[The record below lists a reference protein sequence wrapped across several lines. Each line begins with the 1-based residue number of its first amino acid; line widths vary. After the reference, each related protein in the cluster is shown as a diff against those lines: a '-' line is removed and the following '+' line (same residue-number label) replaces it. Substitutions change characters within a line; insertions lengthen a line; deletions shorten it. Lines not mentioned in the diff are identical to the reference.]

1 MGQYFKPVI
10 IDKKDSK
17 KVVAS
22 LQAHDFFNGLKLMEH
37 SYVGN
42 NFVNAFTTLINDENG
57 KYKGYPM
64 VWCGDYA
71 DDVLEG
77 KNYYDIARDNNTDE
91 DVKDLKANEYRYF
104 INKTKKEFVDIED
117 CPSGKTSDD
126 LIVHP
131 LPILTSLGNGRSHDY
146 YPKEG
151 ELKFI
156 GSWAMDVIVSSNKC
170 PNEKTYKRIK
180 PNFHL

>member
-1 MGQYFKPVI
+1 MGQYFRPVI
-10 IDKKDSK
+10 IDKKNSK

-22 LQAHDFFNGLKLMEH
+22 LYAHSYNNGLKLMEH

-64 VWCGDYA
+64 AWAGDYS
-71 DDVLEG
+71 DEVVGD
-77 KNYYDIARDNNTDE
+77 KNYYYIALEQGTDE
-91 DVKDLKANEYRYF
+91 NVKDLKANEYRYF

-117 CPSGKTSDD
+117 CSKVEDM
-126 LIVHP
+126 IVHP
-131 LPILTSLGNGRSHDY
+131 LPILTCLGNGRSHDY
-146 YPKEG
+146 VPKE
-151 ELKFI
+151 EDKEYI
-156 GSWAMDVIVSSNKC
+156 GSWATDVIVSSNKC

>member
-22 LQAHDFFNGLKLMEH
+22 LHAHDFNNGLKLMEH

-42 NFVNAFTTLINDENG
+42 NFVNTFATLINDEDG

-91 DVKDLKANEYRYF
+91 DVENLKVNEYRYF

-117 CPSGKTSDD
+117 CPKKEYMV
-126 LIVHP
+126 VHP
-131 LPILTSLGNGRSHDY
+131 LPILTCLGNGRSHDY
-146 YPKEG
+146 MPNEG
-151 ELKFI
+151 DLKFI
-156 GSWAMDVIVSSNKC
+156 SSWATDVVVSSNKC

>member
-1 MGQYFKPVI
+1 MGQYFRPVI
-10 IDKKDSK
+10 IDKKNSK

-22 LQAHDFFNGLKLMEH
+22 LYAHSYNNGLKLMEH

-42 NFVNAFTTLINDENG
+42 NFVNAFTTLINDKDG

-64 VWCGDYA
+64 AWAGDYSDA
-71 DDVLEG
+71 VVDN
-77 KNYYDIARDNNTDE
+77 KNYYDIALEQDTD
-91 DVKDLKANEYRYF
+91 VNKKDIQTNVYRYF

-117 CPSGKTSDD
+117 CPSGKSSDD

-131 LPILTSLGNGRSHDY
+131 LPILTSMGVGSYDY
-146 YPKEG
+146 YPNNG
-151 ELKFI
+151 EFKFI
-156 GSWAMDVIVSSNKC
+156 GSWANNVVVSSNKC

>member
-10 IDKKDSK
+10 IDKNYSK

-22 LQAHDFFNGLKLMEH
+22 LHSHDLCCGAKLMEH

-42 NFVNAFTTLINDENG
+42 RFVNTFATLINDEDG

-64 VWCGDYA
+64 AWAGDYA
-71 DDVLEG
+71 DEVDG
-77 KNYYDIARDNNTDE
+77 KHNHWDIAHINNTDE
-91 DVKDLKANEYRYF
+91 DVKDLKINEYRYF
-104 INKTKKEFVDIED
+104 INKTKKEFVDIEE

-126 LIVHP
+126 LAVHP
-131 LPILTSLGNGRSHDY
+131 LPILTKLSYDKTHDY
-146 YPKEG
+146 IPNEG
-151 ELKFI
+151 ELKFV

>member
-22 LQAHDFFNGLKLMEH
+22 LHTHDLNCGAKLMEH

-42 NFVNAFTTLINDENG
+42 IFINTFATLINNEDG
-57 KYKGYPM
+57 KYKGFPM
-64 VWCGDYA
+64 AWAGDYA
-71 DDVLEG
+71 DEVDG
-77 KNYYDIARDNNTDE
+77 KYNHWDIARINNTDE
-91 DVKDLKANEYRYF
+91 DVKSLKANEYRYF

-117 CPSGKTSDD
+117 CPKKEGMK
-126 LIVHP
+126 VHP
-131 LPILTSLGNGRSHDY
+131 LPILTALGNGRSHDY
-146 YPKEG
+146 DPKEG

>member
-10 IDKKDSK
+10 IDKKSN
-17 KVVAS
+17 KVIAS
-22 LQAHDFFNGLKLMEH
+22 LHTHDLNCGAKLMEH

-42 NFVNAFTTLINDENG
+42 IFVNTFATLINDEDG
-57 KYKGYPM
+57 KYKGFPM
-64 VWCGDYA
+64 AWAGDYS
-71 DDVLEG
+71 DEVDG
-77 KNYYDIARDNNTDE
+77 KYNYWDLARIYRTDE
-91 DVKDLKANEYRYF
+91 DVKNLKANEYRYF

-117 CPSGKTSDD
+117 CPKVKDM
-126 LIVHP
+126 IVHP
-131 LPILTSLGNGRSHDY
+131 LPILTSMGNGRSHDY
-146 YPKEG
+146 DPKEG

-156 GSWAMDVIVSSNKC
+156 GSWAMDVVVSSNKC

>member
-22 LQAHDFFNGLKLMEH
+22 LHAHDFYNGLKLMEH

-42 NFVNAFTTLINDENG
+42 NFVNTFASLINDEDG

-91 DVKDLKANEYRYF
+91 DVKDLKINEYRYF

-117 CPSGKTSDD
+117 CPMKDYI
-126 LIVHP
+126 IVHP
-131 LPILTSLGNGRSHDY
+131 LPILTCLGNGRSHDY
-146 YPKEG
+146 MPNEG
-151 ELKFI
+151 ELKII
-156 GSWAMDVIVSSNKC
+156 GSWATDVVVSSNKC

>member
-22 LQAHDFFNGLKLMEH
+22 LHSHDLCCGAKLMEH

-42 NFVNAFTTLINDENG
+42 RFVNTFTTLINDEDG

-71 DDVLEG
+71 KEVDG
-77 KNYYDIARDNNTDE
+77 KSNYYDIARDNDTDE
-91 DVKDLKANEYRYF
+91 DVKNLKVNEYRYF

-117 CPSGKTSDD
+117 CPMKDYI
-126 LIVHP
+126 IVHP
-131 LPILTSLGNGRSHDY
+131 LPILTCLGNGRSHDY
-146 YPKEG
+146 MPNEG
-151 ELKFI
+151 ELKFV
-156 GSWAMDVIVSSNKC
+156 GSWAMDVVVSSNKC

>member
-1 MGQYFKPVI
+1 MGQYFKPII

-17 KVVAS
+17 KVIAS
-22 LQAHDFFNGLKLMEH
+22 LHSHDLNCGSKLMEH

-42 NFVNAFTTLINDENG
+42 IFVNTFATLINNEDG

-64 VWCGDYA
+64 VWAGDYA
-71 DDVLEG
+71 DEVDG
-77 KNYYDIARDNNTDE
+77 KYNHWDIARINNTDE
-91 DVKDLKANEYRYF
+91 NVKDLKANEYRYF

-117 CPSGKTSDD
+117 CPNVKDM
-126 LIVHP
+126 IVHP
-131 LPILTSLGNGRSHDY
+131 LPILTKLSYDKCHDY
-146 YPKEG
+146 NPNEG

-156 GSWAMDVIVSSNKC
+156 SSWATDVVVSSNKC
-170 PNEKTYKRIK
+170 PNENTYKRIK

>member
-1 MGQYFKPVI
+1 MGQYFRPVI
-10 IDKKDSK
+10 IDKKNSK

-22 LQAHDFFNGLKLMEH
+22 LYPLEFMCGLKLMEH
-37 SYVGN
+37 SCVGN
-42 NFVNAFTTLINDENG
+42 RVVNAFATLINDEDG
-57 KYKGYPM
+57 KYKDYPM
-64 VWCGDYA
+64 AWAGDYS
-71 DDVLEG
+71 DGVVGD
-77 KNYYDIARDNNTDE
+77 KNYYDIAFEGNCDISRNDIQT
-91 DVKDLKANEYRYF
+91 NEYRYF

-117 CPSGKTSDD
+117 CPMKDYI
-126 LIVHP
+126 IVHP

-146 YPKEG
+146 LPKEG

-156 GSWAMDVIVSSNKC
+156 GSWATDVVVSSNKC

>member
-22 LQAHDFFNGLKLMEH
+22 LHPHDFANGLKIMEH

-42 NFVNAFTTLINDENG
+42 IVVNTFATLINDEDG

-64 VWCGDYA
+64 VWAGDYA
-71 DDVLEG
+71 DGVLGG
-77 KNYYDIARDNNTDE
+77 KNYYDIAYINHTDE
-91 DVKDLKANEYRYF
+91 NVENLKVNEYRYF

-117 CPSGKTSDD
+117 CPSSKSAID
-126 LIVHP
+126 LIAHP
-131 LPILTSLGNGRSHDY
+131 LPILTSMGVRSYDY
-146 YPKEG
+146 YPKKG
-151 ELKFI
+151 EFKFI
-156 GSWAMDVIVSSNKC
+156 GSWATDVVVSSNKC

>member
-1 MGQYFKPVI
+1 MGQYFRPVI
-10 IDKKDSK
+10 IDKKNSN

-22 LQAHDFFNGLKLMEH
+22 LYAHSYNNGLKLMEH

-42 NFVNAFTTLINDENG
+42 KFVNTFATLINDENG

-64 VWCGDYA
+64 AWAGDYS
-71 DDVLEG
+71 DEVVGD
-77 KNYYDIARDNNTDE
+77 KNYYYIALEQGTDE
-91 DVKDLKANEYRYF
+91 NVKDLKANEYRYF

-117 CPSGKTSDD
+117 CPKVEDM
-126 LIVHP
+126 IVHP
-131 LPILTSLGNGRSHDY
+131 LPILTCLGNGRSHDY
-146 YPKEG
+146 VPKE
-151 ELKFI
+151 EDKEYI
-156 GSWAMDVIVSSNKC
+156 GSWATDVIVASNKC

>member
-22 LQAHDFFNGLKLMEH
+22 LHAHEFNNGLKLMEH

-42 NFVNAFTTLINDENG
+42 NFVNTFATLINDEDG

-71 DDVLEG
+71 NDVLEG
-77 KNYYDIARDNNTDE
+77 KNYYDIACDNDTDE

-104 INKTKKEFVDIED
+104 INKTEKEFVDIED
-117 CPSGKTSDD
+117 CPSGYSSDD

-131 LPILTSLGNGRSHDY
+131 LPILTSMGVGSYDY
-146 YPKEG
+146 LPKEG
-151 ELKFI
+151 EFKFI
-156 GSWAMDVIVSSNKC
+156 GSWATDVVVSSNKC

>member
-10 IDKKDSK
+10 IDKKNSK

-22 LQAHDFFNGLKLMEH
+22 LYAHYYNNGLKLMEH

-42 NFVNAFTTLINDENG
+42 NFVNAFTTLINDKDG

-64 VWCGDYA
+64 AWAGDYSDA
-71 DDVLEG
+71 VVDN
-77 KNYYDIARDNNTDE
+77 KNYYDIAFEQDTD
-91 DVKDLKANEYRYF
+91 VNKKDIQTNVYRYF

-126 LIVHP
+126 LVVHP
-131 LPILTSLGNGRSHDY
+131 LPILTCLGNGRSHDY
-146 YPKEG
+146 VPKE
-151 ELKFI
+151 EDKEFI
-156 GSWAMDVIVSSNKC
+156 GTWATDVIISSNKC

-180 PNFHL
+180 PNFIF